1 MDLDTDGEEKR
12 ELQETTKTIADEAY
26 SNHLTILRLKYSINK
41 DLFKLAIFLKESR
54 DKKYYKIMNYADT
67 WEGYLATP
75 EINISRGYAHK
86 LITNYEIWVLKWKFR
101 MRDIDN
107 IDAEKLYLAGMVATK
122 KDYEEWLERAKVL
135 SRSDI
140 RGLIK
145 GEEYEYW
152 IKCPKCGFK
161 FQP

>member
-1 MDLDTDGEEKR
+1 MDLNKNGEKKE
-12 ELQETTKTIADEAY
+12 ELQETSKEIADEAY

-54 DKKYYKIMNYADT
+54 DKKYYKFMNYADT

-101 MRDIDN
+101 MRDIEE
-107 IDAEKLYLAGMVATK
+107 IDAEKLYLTGMVATK
-122 KDYEEWLERAKVL
+122 EDYEEWLEKAKVL

-145 GEEYEYW
+145 GEEYEY
-152 IKCPKCGFK
+152 KVTCPFCGREFT
-161 FQP
+161 P

>member
-1 MDLDTDGEEKR
+1 
-12 ELQETTKTIADEAY
+12 
-26 SNHLTILRLKYSINK
+26 
-41 DLFKLAIFLKESR
+41 
-54 DKKYYKIMNYADT
+54 MNYADT

-122 KDYEEWLERAKVL
+122 EDYEEWLEKAKVL

-140 RGLIK
+140 KGLIR
-145 GEEYEYW
+145 GEEYEYKV
-152 IKCPKCGFK
+152 ICPECGCEFT
-161 FQP
+161 P

>member
-1 MDLDTDGEEKR
+1 
-12 ELQETTKTIADEAY
+12 
-26 SNHLTILRLKYSINK
+26 
-41 DLFKLAIFLKESR
+41 
-54 DKKYYKIMNYADT
+54 MNYADT

-86 LITNYEIWVLKWKFR
+86 IITNYETWVLKWKFR

-122 KDYEEWLERAKVL
+122 EDYEEWLEKAKVL

-145 GEEYEYW
+145 GEEYEY
-152 IKCPKCGFK
+152 KVTCPQCGFEW
-161 FQP
+161 QP

>member
-1 MDLDTDGEEKR
+1 MDFNTNEEEEK
-12 ELQETTKTIADEAY
+12 ELSETTKEIADEAY

-75 EINISRGYAHK
+75 EVNISRGYAHK

-101 MRDIDN
+101 MRDIND

-122 KDYEEWLERAKVL
+122 KDYEEWLEKARQL

-145 GEEYEYW
+145 GEEYEY
-152 IKCPKCGFK
+152 KVTCPKCGCVFK
-161 FQP
+161 P